1 VKKVI
6 QKVEYKEINH
16 KEI

>member
-1 VKKVI
+1 VI

-16 KEI
+16 KGI